1 MTKTGKLSKNVSKR
15 VSIFRAG
22 LLLVF
27 ISQAARAQDP
37 APAQDATTQD
47 AVAPDA
53 PGDETSAPVVK
64 NGFHLYQAGASTG
77 YESIPGGILG
87 SGTDFRQLGCDCGA
101 VAAVTA
107 GYTHTDAVNHLDL
120 IYSPSYSGIYGVS
133 GLQSFNQN
141 FQLAWESRW
150 GPKWSFALTAA
161 ADDSSVVEL
170 ALQPFASLLTPSSS
184 AGNLNTLSGASPAL
198 PPSSLLYGGRVLS
211 TGGRTSVTYLPTT
224 RLHISLEAGAYQL
237 QNRDGSSG
245 QTSETTYV
253 IPRTTFE
260 TVTANLS
267 YSLTPLSAAGVSVS
281 TIMDHTA
288 LGDYRSTNATA
299 TYSRK
304 LDKRWSIL
312 AEGGVGYYAPGA
324 ITSDLSKQSPGG
336 SQFVGELGAG
346 YQGRENSFLVSY
358 ERSAGDLYGL
368 ASSSTDGGVG
378 VWRWRQ
384 PGRNW
389 AAYLSVA
396 YQRLTGGPLGDGTNW
411 QANAVLS
418 KALTPRTSMILSYGF
433 LKSSLGSGTIYSN
446 DSIQVVRFTL
456 LWSAFQVP
464 AAFGGPLGSL
474 GTPY

>member
-1 MTKTGKLSKNVSKR
+1 MTKTGKLSKNVAMSC
-15 VSIFRAG
+15 AG
-22 LLLVF
+22 LLIF
-27 ISQAARAQDP
+27 ISQAALAQDP

-47 AVAPDA
+47 GVVQDP
-53 PGDETSAPVVK
+53 PGDETSPKGIK
-64 NGFHLYQAGASTG
+64 NGFHVYQAGASTG

-101 VAAVTA
+101 VAAVTG
-107 GYTHTDAVNHLDL
+107 GYTHADSVNHLDL

-150 GPKWSFALTAA
+150 GPKWNFSLTAA

-170 ALQPFASLLTPSSS
+170 ALQPFASLLTSSSS
-184 AGNLNTLSGASPAL
+184 AGNLNTLNGASPAL

-211 TGGRTSVTYLPTT
+211 TGGRTSLSYLPTT
-224 RLHISLEAGAYQL
+224 RLHMSLEIGAYQL
-237 QNRDGSSG
+237 QTRDSSSG

-253 IPRTTFE
+253 IPRTNFE
-260 TVTANLS
+260 TATANLS

-281 TIMDHTA
+281 MIMDHTT

-299 TYSRK
+299 TYTRK
-304 LDKRWSIL
+304 LGKLWSTL
-312 AEGGVGYYAPGA
+312 AEAGAGYYAPDGI
-324 ITSDLSKQSPGG
+324 ITSDLSRQSPGG
-336 SQFVGELGAG
+336 SQFIGSLGAG

-368 ASSSTDGGVG
+368 ASSSTEGGVG

-456 LWSAFQVP
+456 LWSAFQLP

-474 GTPY
+474 GAPY